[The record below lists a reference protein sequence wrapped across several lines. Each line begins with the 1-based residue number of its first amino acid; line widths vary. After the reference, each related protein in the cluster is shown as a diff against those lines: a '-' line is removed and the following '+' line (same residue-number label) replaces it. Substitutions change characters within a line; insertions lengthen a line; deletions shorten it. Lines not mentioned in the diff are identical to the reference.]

1 MHHSIANRLILT
13 QRSDRDDPIAS
24 SPKSRDL
31 QLRRSVP
38 GSLWRQRPRSDILF
52 SIPAKRVGS
61 NENFGEKEE
70 EAAAQSLEAP
80 RRILL
85 SFDESNMSSAKTT
98 TRSRVTTP
106 TDLHAGDGFGYDGV
120 GKGPLTVPNGTGE
133 AIWRKAKGDAKS
145 RLGRRNWGRVSLTRF
160 DGFMK
165 YRRWFSCN
173 HQSQSHRFL
182 FVFLALYFYIY
193 RILVFYRI
201 DLIIQSIT
209 SKYLFKMLKYIKI
222 EFVKKVFA
230 LWLIPPGCIWN
241 NDFKYY

>member
-1 MHHSIANRLILT
+1 MTPSHPV
-13 QRSDRDDPIAS
+13 RSPETS
-24 SPKSRDL
+24 SSGEAYP
-31 QLRRSVP
+31 
-38 GSLWRQRPRSDILF
+38 RPRSDILF

-173 HQSQSHRFL
+173 HQSQSHR
-182 FVFLALYFYIY
+182 
-193 RILVFYRI
+193 I

-241 NDFKYY
+241 NDFKGSFTERDVIAAELDLPKTYIYSIVNTIYLLYGGLIAILFCRI